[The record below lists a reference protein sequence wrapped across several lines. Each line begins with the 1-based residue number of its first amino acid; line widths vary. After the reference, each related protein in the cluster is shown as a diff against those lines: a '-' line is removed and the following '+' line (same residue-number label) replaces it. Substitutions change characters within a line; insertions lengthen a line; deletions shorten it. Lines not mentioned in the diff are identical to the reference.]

1 MYKYGNGNY
10 LYPNDTRAKIIAMN
24 RIGHE
29 NLRKVEP
36 TKQALFL
43 CLKIKNLKNLQKS
56 VDKMPTSFPIQVR
69 NESRLYFGKLNRP
82 LANTFQLKEAVDIHD
97 M

>member
-1 MYKYGNGNY
+1 MVV
-10 LYPNDTRAKIIAMN
+10 LFMS
-24 RIGHE
+24 
-29 NLRKVEP
+29 RKKDR
-36 TKQALFL
+36 T
-43 CLKIKNLKNLQKS
+43 LKKARSFFMPKNKNLKNLQKS